1 MATKSFLKS
10 INIKKKKDVVSFIEV
25 LEASKKRE
33 KNNTVKRKVSAK
45 NLVEKEEIDTYF
57 SG

>member
-10 INIKKKKDVVSFIEV
+10 INIKKKKDVVSFIEA